1 MCRRANLISGGTRS
15 DERALLWR
23 WSRPRSTAVAVLR
36 GVRLGQLLYAGDNVS
51 GKPGTDGDAQR
62 HRSNL
67 SCSTLPS
74 KPRSGCGPLRADQS
88 ARIGLA
94 SAPALLRQMASTN
107 AASTS
112 LRWLSMR

>member
-51 GKPGTDGDAQR
+51 GQAWDGRRCTTAQVQPQLLDLAVETVVR
-62 HRSNL
+62 L
-67 SCSTLPS
+67 Q
-74 KPRSGCGPLRADQS
+74 PLRADQS

-94 SAPALLRQMASTN
+94 SALLRQMASAS
-107 AASTS
+107 AASTL